1 MPEKPEKC
9 EDHVGEEARDQKT
22 ADTPVM
28 SDEVIRV
35 MTGHF
40 SANLIIDPL
49 DGRILAANPPARE
62 LLSLEAEDLP
72 TVADLSEK
80 GFPPPGLVRPI
91 PGYPARGTAFYLSRN
106 IRRDPATPTQRGAY
120 GLRGPGYF
128 HRSA

>member
-80 GFPPPGLVRPI
+80 GFPPWTGSPDSGISSPRYSVLSFTEH
-91 PGYPARGTAFYLSRN
+91 PARSGNS
-106 IRRDPATPTQRGAY
+106 D
-120 GLRGPGYF
+120 
-128 HRSA
+128 SAGGV